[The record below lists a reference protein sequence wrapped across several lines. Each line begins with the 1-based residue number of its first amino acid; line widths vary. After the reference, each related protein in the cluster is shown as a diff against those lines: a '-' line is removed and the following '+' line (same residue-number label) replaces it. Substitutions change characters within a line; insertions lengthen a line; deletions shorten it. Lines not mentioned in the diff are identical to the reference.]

1 MADIYQGWLQKMKN
15 FKASIDKELAE
26 MRRCK
31 SEMQQLKKDLA
42 NQYAAGYYKRDD
54 KRIVISAP
62 EIVIGNVLKD
72 GTLIPNESST
82 VIIRSNNIRQEGVG
96 TAYGSGSIT
105 NKATEIKNICVDSG
119 LDGLEAV
126 VKNNSSFTVQAQ
138 GITLQSEKAN
148 GTFAETPCA
157 LKGELS
163 LYADEHIVVSAQ
175 APLSFRKTRITE
187 AITELENDKTQ
198 FENLA
203 KSKLVQIENCTK
215 SLNTLHSEVT
225 QLFNSQVNGKKEAF
239 KAAPKVVEIKE
250 LQNVIKI
257 KHSLLYQ
264 LIKEFQECTS
274 KAAEANRQAKTL
286 KEAKTAIEETEKK
299 IKNHENTHASVDI
312 FAENTNIQSI
322 DAGGDICKS
331 KDAGVS
337 ITAKN
342 MAVNALDSST
352 GLIDDSNFSVNMNHV
367 KLSTANK
374 KPSGEKFELPA
385 EGDVVITSRDI
396 ILESVDK
403 EYLANLEA
411 QYAEEGGTPGG
422 DIHKSEIYPEKE
434 LTKGGIIKL
443 RAKNVFVRSQAV
455 DGKAEGEFNVNSKIV
470 KMGGYDCDKNS
481 GTISMAEESLFDVK
495 YNASNVYGENW
506 VCINSQKDAV
516 VSALENLELQQSTN
530 NDSLLQLSKGKA
542 TLKGN
547 ETNIMGTTTMKG
559 ETTFKA
565 NAQFETASI
574 KELQVSSAIKTPN
587 SQEGS
592 PGKPASA
599 GKEEVELFVKLDE
612 LENKIKEITQKAEEV
627 QKQEEE
633 AKNEGSK
640 QA

>member
-1 MADIYQGWLQKMKN
+1 MADIYQGWLQKMKD
-15 FKASIDKELAE
+15 FKASIDKELDE

-42 NQYAAGYYKRDD
+42 NQYAAGYYKRDN

-126 VKNNSSFTVQAQ
+126 VRKNSAFTVQAQ
-138 GITLQSEKAN
+138 GIALQSEKAN

-163 LYADEHIVVSAQ
+163 LYADEHIVVAAQ

-187 AITELENDKTQ
+187 AITELESDKTQ

-286 KEAKTAIEETEKK
+286 KEAKTAIEETEKN
-299 IKNHENTHASVDI
+299 IKKHENTRASIDI

-322 DAGGDICKS
+322 DAEGDICKS

-337 ITAKN
+337 IIAKN
-342 MAVNALDSST
+342 MAVDAIDSST
-352 GLIDDSNFSVNMNHV
+352 GLIEDSKFSVNMNHV

-374 KPSGEKFELPA
+374 KPSDKKFDLPA

-403 EYLANLEA
+403 EYLPELEA

-481 GTISMAEESLFDVK
+481 GTLSIAEESLFDVK
-495 YNASNVYGENW
+495 YDASNIYGENW

-516 VSALENLELQQSTN
+516 VSALENLELQQSIN
-530 NDSLLQLSKGKA
+530 KDSLLQLSKGKA

-599 GKEEVELFVKLDE
+599 AKEEVELFVKLDE

-640 QA
+640 A